1 MPARKNRFKLALSR
15 GQRQTGLWLALA
27 SPISTELLG
36 GVGFDWLVIDLE
48 HAPNDLRS
56 AIAQMQA
63 LAPYQVE
70 AVIRLPTGEAW
81 IIKQLLDGGCQTLLI
96 PMIESAAQAQQM
108 VEAVRYPPHGCRGV
122 GAALA
127 RASGYGAEKDYLKTA
142 NDEICLLLQIE
153 SRKGLAAL
161 DDIAAID
168 GVDGIFI
175 GPADLAADM
184 GYLGRPVEDAV
195 QTAIRDAF
203 DRIGKAGKKSGVLTS
218 DPDLIAQ
225 YLALGVD
232 FIAVG
237 SDVGVLREAASAL
250 LSRYA
255 GALSTA
261 GEGTALVPA

>member
-1 MPARKNRFKLALSR
+1 MPAPENRFKRALAEGR
-15 GQRQTGLWLALA
+15 RQTGLWLALA
-27 SPISTELLG
+27 NPISTELLG
-36 GVGFDWLVIDLE
+36 GIGFDWLVIDLE

-56 AIAQMQA
+56 AVAQMQA
-63 LAPYQVE
+63 LSSFPVE
-70 AVIRLPTGEAW
+70 AVIRPPVGETW
-81 IIKQLLDGGCQTLLI
+81 ILKQLLDAGCQTLLI
-96 PMIESAAQAQQM
+96 PMVETAQQAQQM

-127 RASGYGAEKDYLKTA
+127 RASGYGAETDYLRTA

-161 DDIAAID
+161 DEIAEID

-184 GYLGRPVEDAV
+184 GYLGRPKEDAV
-195 QTAIRDAF
+195 QDAIRDAF
-203 DRIGKAGKKSGVLTS
+203 GRIKRAGKKSGVLTS
-218 DPDLIAQ
+218 DPGLISE

-232 FIAVG
+232 FIAIG

-250 LSRYA
+250 LGKYA
-255 GALSTA
+255 AT
-261 GEGTALVPA
+261 PASVG